1 MNFGQSIK
9 IALVKAGMT
18 QVEFA
23 KRMGVNDRR
32 VHAITKQRI
41 GSLATLER
49 AAKVFGMRPSEL
61 LALGEE

>member
-1 MNFGQSIK
+1 
-9 IALVKAGMT
+9 MT

-23 KRMGVNDRR
+23 RRMEVNERR

-61 LALGEE
+61 LALSEE